1 MRGDYLSVETLPQW
15 SKIPIAPKSRAVRS
29 GPMHWTH
36 GWTSPQILLYF
47 SVVRP
52 DLSCTSSPKELTGP
66 MTGPR
71 LLKKVCAQS

>member
-15 SKIPIAPKSRAVRS
+15 SKIRAIIRPIAIAPKSRAVRS

-71 LLKKVCAQS
+71 L

>member
-15 SKIPIAPKSRAVRS
+15 SKIPIVRQNLAQSAVRS

-71 LLKKVCAQS
+71 L